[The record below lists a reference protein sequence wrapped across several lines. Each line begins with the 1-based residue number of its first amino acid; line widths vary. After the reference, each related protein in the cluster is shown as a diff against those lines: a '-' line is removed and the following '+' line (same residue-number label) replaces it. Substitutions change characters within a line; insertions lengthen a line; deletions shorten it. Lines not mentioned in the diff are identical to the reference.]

1 MAQAGYSA
9 EILYIIALAISKASV
24 LVLLWRITPV
34 GVHRRIALISGSLIG
49 MWTLASIF
57 AAVFQCSVP
66 DTWTILSPRCFD
78 RVWVTNLVFCTKVL
92 CDTTYTSTDLILD
105 SLRHNQYTDRSYLN
119 LYTNVYH
126 LQLAY
131 VKPAQSGGCL
141 MLRHTSLVRAAFSL

>member
-34 GVHRRIALISGSLIG
+34 GGHRRMALISGTLLG

-66 DTWTILSPRCFD
+66 DTWAILSPHCFD

-105 SLRHNQYTDRSYLN
+105 GLRHNQYTDRSYLN

-141 MLRHTSLVRAAFSL
+141 VLRHTSLVRAAFSL

>member
-34 GVHRRIALISGSLIG
+34 GGHRRMALISGTLLG

-66 DTWTILSPRCFD
+66 DTWAILSPHCFD

-92 CDTTYTSTDLILD
+92 RDTTYTSTDLILD
-105 SLRHNQYTDRSYLN
+105 GLRHNQYTDRSYLN

-141 MLRHTSLVRAAFSL
+141 VLRHTSLVRAAFSL